1 MSEFKSPRK
10 RFGQNFLQDQ
20 NIINKII
27 DAIAPQSNDQMIE
40 IGPGRGALT
49 LPLLEKLDQLH
60 VIEID
65 RDLVGWWQEKHI
77 ANLKLHE
84 VDALKADI
92 CSLYPGQ
99 SDKRCRIVGNL
110 PYNISTPLLFH
121 IFKFLPCIDDMH
133 FMLQKEV
140 VERITAI
147 PGSKIYGRL
156 SVMTQFYCQTQNLFS
171 VSRHAFTPAP
181 KVESSI
187 VRLIPHSEP
196 TNAPLEIFAAIVKQ
210 AFSQRRKTIRNSLKT
225 WFSAA
230 ELDALQIDPSARPET
245 LSLDMFTLLARTAA
259 KPAKINL

>member
-27 DAIAPQSNDQMIE
+27 TAIAPQPDDQVIE

-49 LPLLEKLDQLH
+49 LPLLEQLNQLH

-65 RDLVGWWQEKHI
+65 RDLVSWWQQKQLP
-77 ANLKLHE
+77 NLQLHQL
-84 VDALKADI
+84 DALKVDI
-92 CSLYPGQ
+92 CSLYPNPSQQG
-99 SDKRCRIVGNL
+99 CRIVGNL

-121 IFKFLPCIDDMH
+121 LFKFLPCIKDMH

-140 VERITAI
+140 VERITAV

-171 VSRHAFTPAP
+171 VSRHAFSPAP
-181 KVESSI
+181 KVESAI
-187 VRLIPHSEP
+187 VQLIPHPNANAVP
-196 TNAPLEIFAAIVKQ
+196 TESFSAIVKQ
-210 AFSQRRKTIRNSLKT
+210 AFSQRRKTIRNSLKN
-225 WFSAA
+225 WFSPAQL
-230 ELDALQIDPSARPET
+230 EALQIDPAARPET
-245 LSLDMFTLLARTAA
+245 LDLDTFKRLAQSSDGLE
-259 KPAKINL
+259 IN

>member
-27 DAIAPQSNDQMIE
+27 GSIDPQSDDHAIE

-49 LPLLEKLDQLH
+49 LPLLEKLNELH

-65 RDLVGWWQEKHI
+65 RDLINWWQQKQL
-77 ANLKLHE
+77 ANLHLHE
-84 VDALKADI
+84 LDALKADF
-92 CSLYPGQ
+92 CSLYPTPAPQ
-99 SDKRCRIVGNL
+99 NIRIVGNL

-121 IFKFLPCIDDMH
+121 LFTFLPCIKDMH

-140 VERITAI
+140 VERITAT

-171 VSRHAFTPAP
+171 VSRHAFSPAP
-181 KVESSI
+181 KVESAI
-187 VRLIPHSEP
+187 VRLVPHPEP
-196 TNAPLEIFAAIVKQ
+196 LAVPTDSFSAIVKQ
-210 AFSQRRKTIRNSLKT
+210 AFSQRRKTIRNSLKN

-230 ELDALQIDPSARPET
+230 QLEAQQINPTARPET
-245 LSLDMFTLLARTAA
+245 LDLDAFKRLAQSADARASH
-259 KPAKINL
+259 